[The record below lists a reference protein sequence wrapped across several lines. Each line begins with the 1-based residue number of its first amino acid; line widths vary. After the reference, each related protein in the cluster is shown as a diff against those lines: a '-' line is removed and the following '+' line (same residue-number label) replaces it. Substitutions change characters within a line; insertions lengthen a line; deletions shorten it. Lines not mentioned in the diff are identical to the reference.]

1 MYKTEGVGGYTRGV
15 LPTILKEFPFAGIYL
30 LIYRPIKKYLDDE
43 SDLHYAKIA
52 MISGMI
58 AGFFATMSS
67 HPFEIIR
74 ARMQVNR
81 IINTIDNKCDGII
94 DGFKTIY

>member
-1 MYKTEGVGGYTRGV
+1 MEGVGGYTRGV

-81 IINTIDNKCDGII
+81 IINTKDNKCDGII
-94 DGFKTIY
+94 DGFKTTY